1 MEHPEEDIILYD
13 DEEKYD
19 DVINE
24 GGVDCIG
31 VLISSRDRESIPVE
45 RLELQRDNEK

>member
-24 GGVDCIG
+24 GEVDCIG
-31 VLISSRDRESIPVE
+31 VQISSREREYTCGKT
-45 RLELQRDNEK
+45 RTTAG